1 MSYLVHMAKFK
12 PTLSPKDI
20 LEEML
25 GTPAKPP
32 KAERAKPKA
41 KKAAPVV
48 EIVPVVEEM
57 PAEEEMPE
65 EEEMPIDQEEMIVNL
80 INAHDE
86 VLKRLADIGQMMSDS
101 GIMKKSTTGKKKP
114 AARKPAARKPAA
126 RKPAARKSAP
136 RRSSSMSKTR
146 SPGQPAKKR

>member
-57 PAEEEMPE
+57 PAEEEMP
-65 EEEMPIDQEEMIVNL
+65 IDQEEMIVNL

-86 VLKRLADIGQMMSDS
+86 VLKKLADIGQMMSDS